1 MTVTRAGYSG
11 AATSAAAGPVA
22 ISASV
27 TTTAANLASVLTGL
41 AANTADSPYTIA
53 LAEGT
58 NISNDWEAIYTEIR
72 WRVSEQDQKYI
83 ILDLS
88 ACTATGNTITIG
100 TGGDGTGNHPG
111 NGFNIIGMIE
121 HIKGVVLPDTLTSIG
136 DDACYGCGNL
146 TSVVI
151 GNSVTSI
158 GERAFNC
165 TGLTSV
171 TIPNSV
177 TSIGEGAFGGCP
189 KLTSV
194 TIPGSVESI
203 GQFAFQ
209 NCTSLTSVTIENGV
223 TSIGDNAFGGWGLVS
238 VTFGTGSYVFEDN
251 FFGFNA
257 FPEGSS
263 GDGGNSLREAYLAE
277 TTPAGTYTREPGGSE
292 WTKQQ

>member
-1 MTVTRAGYSG
+1 
-11 AATSAAAGPVA
+11 
-22 ISASV
+22 
-27 TTTAANLASVLTGL
+27 
-41 AANTADSPYTIA
+41 
-53 LAEGT
+53 
-58 NISNDWEAIYTEIR
+58 
-72 WRVSEQDQKYI
+72 
-83 ILDLS
+83 
-88 ACTATGNTITIG
+88 
-100 TGGDGTGNHPG
+100 
-111 NGFNIIGMIE
+111 MIE
-121 HIKGVVLPDTLTSIG
+121 HIKGIVLPDTLTSIG

-158 GERAFNC
+158 GERAFNS

-209 NCTSLTSVTIENGV
+209 NCTSLASVTIENGV
-223 TSIGDNAFGGWGLVS
+223 TSIGDNAFGGCTGLVS
-238 VTFGTGSYVFEDN
+238 VTFGTGSNVTSFETY
-251 FFGFNA
+251 A